1 VDKIMVKI
9 RQALPSDLPVIASF
23 QLKMA
28 METEDLKLD
37 FNTVLKGVEAV
48 FCDDSKGKYYVAE
61 VDNNVVACLLTTY
74 EWSDW
79 RNGTIIWIQSLY
91 VEKEYRKKGIFK
103 AMYNHIKEIVSTTDN
118 FKGIRLYVDKSNSLA
133 CKVYK
138 SIGMNDQHYLLFE
151 WMKE

>member
-1 VDKIMVKI
+1 MVKI

-48 FCDDSKGKYYVAE
+48 FYDDSKGKYYVAE

>member
-48 FCDDSKGKYYVAE
+48 FYDDSKGKYYVAE